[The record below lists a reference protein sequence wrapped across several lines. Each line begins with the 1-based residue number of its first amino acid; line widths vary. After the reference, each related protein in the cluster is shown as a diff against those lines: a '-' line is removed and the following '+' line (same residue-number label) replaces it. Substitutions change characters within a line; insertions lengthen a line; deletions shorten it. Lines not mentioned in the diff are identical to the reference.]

1 MSDTEHPVVRVWHRY
16 RGVPIV
22 YRLAVSFVLGTVVAF
37 TVGAPAT
44 RLAPLGD
51 LFLDLLEM
59 IVVPVVVFSLL
70 AGVRRLSP
78 RQMGRVGGIV
88 LGLYAVTT
96 TVAGIIGLTV
106 ANLLKPGQGVTFTGG
121 EAESAQPPS
130 ISDVLLG
137 VVPNNPVDALAN
149 ADLLSIIF
157 FVIVFGIALA
167 IARDRANEGGLRD
180 GADGDVIRDGA
191 ETFFKLA
198 ETGMEAMFVLVWG
211 VMEYGVIGVF
221 ALVASELAG
230 KDIGAILALGSL
242 VAVVFVGVLIHIT
255 VTYLGVIVGGLL
267 GESPVSFLQGAKNAM
282 VMAFSI
288 RSSSATLPVTM
299 TDAEERLR
307 IDESVYGFSL
317 PFGSTANMDGAAI
330 RQAVTVV
337 FAANVVGQ
345 PLGLGDQIAIL
356 LVTVLISIGTA
367 GVPGA
372 GLIMLTI
379 VLQQAGLP
387 LTVVGF
393 IAAVDPMLGRLATMN
408 NVTGDL
414 AVSTLAAKWNGAIDL
429 HSGVWTATE
438 TDTSNPSM
446 ADD

>member
-1 MSDTEHPVVRVWHRY
+1 MSDSEFLVFRLWHRY
-16 RGVPIV
+16 HAVPIV
-22 YRLAVSFVLGTVVAF
+22 YRLAISFVLGTVVAF
-37 TVGAPAT
+37 SVGAPAS

-51 LFLDLLEM
+51 LFLNLLEM
-59 IVVPVVVFSLL
+59 IVVPVVIFSLL

-96 TVAGIIGLTV
+96 AVAASIGLAV
-106 ANLLKPGQGVTFTGG
+106 ANLLSPGQGVVFTGG
-121 EAESAQPPS
+121 EAQSAQPPS
-130 ISDVLLG
+130 INEVLLG
-137 VVPNNPVDALAN
+137 IVPTNPVSALAN
-149 ADLLSIIF
+149 GDLLSIIF

-167 IARDRANEGGLRD
+167 IARDRADEAVVQN
-180 GADGDVIRDGA
+180 GA
-191 ETFFKLA
+191 ETFFELA
-198 ETGMEAMFVLVWG
+198 EAGMNAVFILVWG

-230 KDIGAILALGSL
+230 KDVGAILALGSL

-255 VTYLGVIVGGLL
+255 VTYLAVIVGGLV
-267 GESPVSFLQGAKNAM
+267 GESPLAFLRGAKNAM
-282 VMAFSI
+282 ITAFSI

-317 PFGSTANMDGAAI
+317 PLGSTANMDGAAI

-345 PLGLGDQIAIL
+345 PLGLGDQVAIL

-393 IAAVDPMLGRLATMN
+393 VAAVDPVLGRIATMN

-414 AVSTLAAKWNGAIDL
+414 AVSTIAAKWTGAIDL
-429 HSGVWTATE
+429 QDGVWTTTE
-438 TDTSNPSM
+438 TGSSPPSV
-446 ADD
+446 ADE

>member
-1 MSDTEHPVVRVWHRY
+1 MSDTEHPVSRVWHQY
-16 RGVPIV
+16 RSVPIV
-22 YRLAVSFVLGTVVAF
+22 YRLAISFVLGTVVAF
-37 TVGAPAT
+37 SVGAPAT

-51 LFLDLLEM
+51 LFLNLLQM
-59 IVVPVVVFSLL
+59 IVIPVVVFSLL

-88 LGLYAVTT
+88 LGLYAATT
-96 TVAGIIGLTV
+96 TVAAVIGLAV

-121 EAESAQPPS
+121 EAQSAQPPS
-130 ISDVLLG
+130 LNEVLLG
-137 VVPNNPVDALAN
+137 IVPNNPVDALAN
-149 ADLLSIIF
+149 GDLLSIIF

-167 IARDRANEGGLRD
+167 IARDRADE
-180 GADGDVIRDGA
+180 AVIRDGA
-191 ETFFKLA
+191 ETFFELA

-230 KDIGAILALGSL
+230 KDVGAILALGSL
-242 VAVVFVGVLIHIT
+242 VMVVFIGVVIHIT

-267 GESPVSFLQGAKNAM
+267 GGSPISFLQGAKNAM
-282 VMAFSI
+282 VTAFSV

-299 TDAEERLR
+299 SDAEERLR

-317 PFGSTANMDGAAI
+317 PLGSTANMDGAAI

-345 PLGLGDQIAIL
+345 PLGLGDQVAIL

-379 VLQQAGLP
+379 VLEQAGLP

-393 IAAVDPMLGRLATMN
+393 VAAVDPVLGRIATMN

-429 HSGVWTATE
+429 SGGVWTGGDASE
-438 TDTSNPSM
+438 HPA

>member
-1 MSDTEHPVVRVWHRY
+1 MSDTEHPVSRVWHQY
-16 RGVPIV
+16 RSVPIV
-22 YRLAVSFVLGTVVAF
+22 YRLAISFVLGTVVAF
-37 TVGAPAT
+37 SVGAPAT

-51 LFLDLLEM
+51 LFLNLLQM
-59 IVVPVVVFSLL
+59 IVIPVVVFSLL

-88 LGLYAVTT
+88 LGLYAATT
-96 TVAGIIGLTV
+96 TVAAAIGLAV
-106 ANLLKPGQGVTFTGG
+106 ANLLKPGQGVAFTGG
-121 EAESAQPPS
+121 EAQSAQPPS
-130 ISDVLLG
+130 INEVLLG
-137 VVPNNPVDALAN
+137 IVPNNPIDAFAN
-149 ADLLSIIF
+149 GDLLSIIF

-167 IARDRANEGGLRD
+167 IARDRADE
-180 GADGDVIRDGA
+180 AVIRDGA
-191 ETFFKLA
+191 ETFFELA

-230 KDIGAILALGSL
+230 KDVGAILALGSL
-242 VAVVFVGVLIHIT
+242 VVVVFIGVVIHIT

-267 GESPVSFLQGAKNAM
+267 GGSPISFLQGAKNAM
-282 VMAFSI
+282 VTAFSV

-299 TDAEERLR
+299 SDAEERLR

-317 PFGSTANMDGAAI
+317 PLGSTANMDGAAI

-345 PLGLGDQIAIL
+345 PLGLGDQVAIL

-379 VLQQAGLP
+379 VLEQAGLP

-393 IAAVDPMLGRLATMN
+393 VAAVDPVLGRIATMN

-429 HSGVWTATE
+429 GSGVWTAGDASE
-438 TDTSNPSM
+438 SPA

>member
-16 RGVPIV
+16 RAVPIV
-22 YRLAVSFVLGTVVAF
+22 YRLAISFVLGTVVAF
-37 TVGAPAT
+37 SVGAPAA

-51 LFLDLLEM
+51 LFLNLLQM

-96 TVAGIIGLTV
+96 AVAGIIGLTV

-121 EAESAQPPS
+121 EAQSAQPPS
-130 ISDVLLG
+130 ISEVLLG
-137 VVPNNPVDALAN
+137 IVPQNPVGAFAN
-149 ADLLSIIF
+149 GDLLSIIF

-167 IARDRANEGGLRD
+167 IARDRADET
-180 GADGDVIRDGA
+180 VRDGA
-191 ETFFKLA
+191 ETFFELA
-198 ETGMEAMFVLVWG
+198 ETGMEAMFILVWG

-242 VAVVFVGVLIHIT
+242 VAVVFIGVVIHIV

-267 GESPVSFLQGAKNAM
+267 GESPVSFLHGAKNAM
-282 VMAFSI
+282 VTAFSI

-299 TDAEERLR
+299 SDAEERLR

-317 PFGSTANMDGAAI
+317 PLGSTANMDGAAI

-345 PLGLGDQIAIL
+345 PLGLGDQAAIL
-356 LVTVLISIGTA
+356 IVTVLISIGTA

-393 IAAVDPMLGRLATMN
+393 VAAVDPILGRIATMN

-429 HSGVWTATE
+429 GGGVWTGTE
-438 TDTSNPSM
+438 TAERS
-446 ADD
+446 AVDD